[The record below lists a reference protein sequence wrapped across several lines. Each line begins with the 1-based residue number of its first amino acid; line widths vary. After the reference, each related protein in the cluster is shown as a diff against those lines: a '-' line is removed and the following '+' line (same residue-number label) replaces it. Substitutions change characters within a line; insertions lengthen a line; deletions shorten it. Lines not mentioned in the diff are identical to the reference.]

1 MKIFP
6 CVVAL
11 AFLSGAAVAALAAEQ
26 TVSQKG
32 KVFSKAELTLKKG
45 DTLVFVNDDNV
56 AHNIYSTSPGN
67 DFNLGSQAPGKS
79 VSVTF
84 DKPGD
89 IDVLCAIHPLMKM
102 KVKVTE

>member
-6 CVVAL
+6 CIVAL
-11 AFLSGAAVAALAAEQ
+11 AFVSGAAVAALAAEQ

-32 KVFSKAELTLKKG
+32 RVFSMSEAKVKKG
-45 DTLVFVNDDNV
+45 DKLVFVNDDNV
-56 AHNIYSTSPGN
+56 AHNVYSTSPGN

-84 DKPGD
+84 DKAGNID
-89 IDVLCAIHPLMKM
+89 IMCAIHPLMKM
-102 KVKVTE
+102 KVTVAE

>member
-1 MKIFP
+1 MKTFP

-11 AFLSGAAVAALAAEQ
+11 AFVSGAAVAALAAEQ
-26 TVSQKG
+26 TISQKG
-32 KVFSKAELTLKKG
+32 KVFSKAEVALKKG

-89 IDVLCAIHPLMKM
+89 VDVLCAIHPLMKM
-102 KVKVTE
+102 KIKVTE

>member
-1 MKIFP
+1 MKFFP
-6 CVVAL
+6 CVLAL

-32 KVFSKAELTLKKG
+32 RQFSMAEAKVKKG
-45 DTLVFVNDDNV
+45 DSLVFVNDDNV

-67 DFNLGSQAPGKS
+67 DFNLGSQSPGKS

-84 DKPGD
+84 DKAGNID
-89 IDVLCAIHPLMKM
+89 ILCAIHPLMKM
-102 KVKVTE
+102 KVSVE

>member
-11 AFLSGAAVAALAAEQ
+11 AFVAGAAVAALAAEQ
-26 TVSQKG
+26 TISQKG
-32 KVFSKAELTLKKG
+32 KVFSKAEVALKKG

-67 DFNLGSQAPGKS
+67 DFNLGSQGPGKS